1 MFFEV
6 LDVARNVSVIL
17 LALIWI
23 VLSLVPLFI
32 LLKITQGL
40 RKLLPKVAPAMRQAH
55 GKLQEFHALVVKI
68 MAAIRTPFEKAS
80 RAAAWMRAQGAR
92 VPTLGHHGR

>member
-1 MFFEV
+1 
-6 LDVARNVSVIL
+6 
-17 LALIWI
+17 
-23 VLSLVPLFI
+23 
-32 LLKITQGL
+32 
-40 RKLLPKVAPAMRQAH
+40 MRQAH